1 MCREEAIDEALFAMR
16 HIQPRSDEMLIKL
29 INKIYDQQDK
39 IKFITQVKRAISLLV
54 PQKTLEDAND
64 LIDAVFMIIADAIED
79 SELENKNCDAYKYL
93 NNRTKYH
100 DCEFDTCSIYSNLRN
115 YPDMYKEK
123 EL

>member
-100 DCEFDTCSIYSNLRN
+100 DCEFDTCIRYSNLRN

>member
-1 MCREEAIDEALFAMR
+1 MCREEAIDKALFAMR
-16 HIQPRSDEMLIKL
+16 NVQPKSDEMLSNL
-29 INKIYDQQDK
+29 INKIYDQQDEA
-39 IKFITQVKRAISLLV
+39 KFIAHIKRVSNLLV

>member
-1 MCREEAIDEALFAMR
+1 MCREEAMDEALFAMR

-29 INKIYDQQDK
+29 INKIYDQQDED
-39 IKFITQVKRAISLLV
+39 KFIAHIKRVSNLLV

-64 LIDAVFMIIADAIED
+64 LIDAVFMIIADAID
-79 SELENKNCDAYKYL
+79 DAELNNKDRDAYKYL